1 MYIVQYLPVIASCYE
16 QHAIG
21 RVRRAAHSVVVAL
34 LVEEDLLALPLPHD
48 QLTQL
53 AAAHG
58 NVAADVVEGNRVDR
72 VLIRDAAK
80 YTQTKC

>member
-1 MYIVQYLPVIASCYE
+1 M
-16 QHAIG
+16 
-21 RVRRAAHSVVVAL
+21 AL

-58 NVAADVVEGNRVDR
+58 NVAADVVEGDRVDR